1 MPESFQLHDL
11 DVHFDTFRRA
21 YPRNKN
27 VDAKVRQT
35 LQLLRDR
42 GDLGFLGGGRYRR
55 LVPRPESSTAIDFA
69 CAAHLRSPSQ
79 RARVALETWANLNL
93 WCYRCGNPTL
103 IALPPNAPVS
113 DLLCP
118 ACRAEY
124 QVKSKNGRFGNA
136 IVGAAFEPLM
146 ERLSAR
152 TLPDYLLIEYE
163 AHRSQV
169 MLLNAI
175 QGGEL
180 TPDRIAPRKPLS
192 SSARRA
198 GWKGC
203 TIHIEGLPQLEIVG
217 PRFVLRP

>member
-1 MPESFQLHDL
+1 MPEDFQLHDI
-11 DVHFDTFRRA
+11 DIHFDTFRRA
-21 YPRNKN
+21 YPKNKN
-27 VDAKVRQT
+27 IDAKVRQT

-42 GDLGFLGGGRYRR
+42 GDVGFLGNGRYKR
-55 LVPRPESSTAIDFA
+55 LVPRPESTTIIDFA
-69 CAAHLRSPSQ
+69 CAAHLTSASQ

-103 IALPPNAPVS
+103 LALPPNAPVS

-118 ACRAEY
+118 VCRFEY
-124 QVKSKNGRFGNA
+124 QVKSKNGRFGAA
-136 IVGAAFEPLM
+136 IVGAAFEPLI
-146 ERLSAR
+146 ERLRSHSI
-152 TLPDYLLIEYE
+152 PDYLLIEYE
-163 AHRSQV
+163 ADRSQV

-175 QGGEL
+175 PGAAI

-192 SSARRA
+192 STARRA

-203 TIHIEGLPQLEIVG
+203 TIHIEGLPTTEIVG